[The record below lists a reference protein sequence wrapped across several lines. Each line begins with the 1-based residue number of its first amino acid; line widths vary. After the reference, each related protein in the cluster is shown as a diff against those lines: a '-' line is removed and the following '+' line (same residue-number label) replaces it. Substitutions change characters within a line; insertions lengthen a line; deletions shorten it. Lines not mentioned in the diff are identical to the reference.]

1 MKILILLVPIF
12 SLMPPAKTNE
22 PGLVCVKKNNAQ
34 NICYYNF
41 EIDGDK
47 YHFMDIGCKYSKEKL
62 MKKIGKGTIALAR
75 DCKIPC

>member
-1 MKILILLVPIF
+1 MQFIFLFLILLLNASPRQIE
-12 SLMPPAKTNE
+12 SPE
-22 PGLVCVKKNNAQ
+22 LVCIKKNNAQ

-62 MKKIGKGTIALAR
+62 MKKIGKGTIALAK
-75 DCKIPC
+75 DWKIPC

>member
-1 MKILILLVPIF
+1 MKILTLLIPFF
-12 SLMPPAKTNE
+12 SLIHAKAYE
-22 PGLVCVKKNNAQ
+22 PNLVCIKKNNAQ

-62 MKKIGKGTIALAR
+62 MKKIGKGTIALAK
-75 DCKIPC
+75 DWKIPC